1 VQLFKLPTT
10 HFGLR
15 AMEVAESVDS
25 RSAKRR
31 ASDVELDL
39 ENERVSRRRVQE
51 ELSEQR
57 LRAVAADKRLH
68 EQRQGS
74 ERALLALRISFRKR
88 LEVAEKQAD
97 EQRRRA
103 DEQQRRA
110 DEQQRR
116 ADEAQRRSASAARRA
131 AAADARAAVS
141 ESRAIAAL
149 QQAEAR
155 AAPVAKPASATAVP
169 RSQPCCPICREEIY
183 DENAWVLSCGHVM
196 HEDCKR
202 ALVARRIRRCP
213 ECRRNTVER

>member
-1 VQLFKLPTT
+1 MQLFKLPTT

-97 EQRRRA
+97 EQR
-103 DEQQRRA
+103 RRA